1 VARSF
6 QEQRARSG
14 AEIVVQTSAARRSDH
29 PNDDLDTRPPPL
41 NPADDYS
48 PQFSID
54 LLPLLGWPWRSIS
67 ASLRYT
73 T

>member
-1 VARSF
+1 VQRS
-6 QEQRARSG
+6 S
-14 AEIVVQTSAARRSDH
+14 
-29 PNDDLDTRPPPL
+29 DLDTRPPPL